1 MLCASEAHE
10 PKNVI
15 HQMYQLRIEQINRLE
30 GFAISIHASAKQC
43 KRLCHGAATAKL
55 EQLNLKQSCDTHF
68 DLGLQKCV
76 HFGLVGGMPDWHSK
90 DSGQEWAHSLVKR
103 VIQEKCKDGRRG
115 LNSVLRAPHFCKK
128 VN

>member
-15 HQMYQLRIEQINRLE
+15 HQMRIEQINRLE

-55 EQLNLKQSCDTHF
+55 EQLKQSCDTYT
-68 DLGLQKCV
+68 LTWASRSV

>member
-15 HQMYQLRIEQINRLE
+15 HQMHQLRIEQINRLE

-55 EQLNLKQSCDTHF
+55 EQLKQSCDTYT
-68 DLGLQKCV
+68 LT
-76 HFGLVGGMPDWHSK
+76 
-90 DSGQEWAHSLVKR
+90 WAPEV
-103 VIQEKCKDGRRG
+103 CP
-115 LNSVLRAPHFCKK
+115 LRPRWWDARLAFQR
-128 VN
+128 

>member
-15 HQMYQLRIEQINRLE
+15 HQMHQLRIEQINRLE

-55 EQLNLKQSCDTHF
+55 EQLKQSCDTYT
-68 DLGLQKCV
+68 LTWASKSV
-76 HFGLVGGMPDWHSK
+76 STSASLVGCHGIPKIVARNGHTALS
-90 DSGQEWAHSLVKR
+90 
-103 VIQEKCKDGRRG
+103 
-115 LNSVLRAPHFCKK
+115 SV
-128 VN
+128 